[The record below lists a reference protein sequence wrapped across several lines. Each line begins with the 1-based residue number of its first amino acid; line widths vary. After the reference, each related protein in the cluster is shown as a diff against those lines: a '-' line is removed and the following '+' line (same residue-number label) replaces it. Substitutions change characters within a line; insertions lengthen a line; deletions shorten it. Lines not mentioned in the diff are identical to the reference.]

1 MDTNPRAGSALTRR
15 RFLAATAA
23 AAVTGIGATRITAAR
38 ATTVRVRLAPAEGVS
53 GPTPVAIGVPLPR
66 DLLRDASR
74 VVVLDDRGRPLQAWI
89 DALEPWRTGGRDGSI
104 RSLRVRLRVDPVEHG
119 TLQVR
124 LGEAGHPA
132 PEGAPPDAEDVLLA
146 PDGLRGPRVFALL
159 PAAWLCASG
168 VAGPQVPA
176 DPHGRFAGYD
186 AFVERSFPGSL
197 AYLDSSVSTTGSSIG
212 PRAGTRSTYALAIA
226 AS

>member
-1 MDTNPRAGSALTRR
+1 M
-15 RFLAATAA
+15 F
-23 AAVTGIGATRITAAR
+23 
-38 ATTVRVRLAPAEGVS
+38 
-53 GPTPVAIGVPLPR
+53 GVPLPP

-74 VVVLDDRGRPLQAWI
+74 VVVLDDRGRPLPAWI
-89 DALEPWRTGGRDGSI
+89 ESLEQWRSGGRAGRRDGSI

-132 PEGAPPDAEDVLLA
+132 PEGAPPDSEDVLLA